1 MIMNAQEGCLRHRL
15 AASMGKLEVNMEL
28 SAITGLMGVTRLNNL
43 EELSLTGSLTKK
55 DENVDG
61 TLFDS
66 ILNTAIDNIKTT
78 NNYLSDAENEEIKFA
93 LGETENT
100 HDLTIALQKASTAL
114 QYTVAIRDKFLEAY
128 KELMQ
133 MQI

>member
-1 MIMNAQEGCLRHRL
+1 MD
-15 AASMGKLEVNMEL
+15 L
-28 SAITGLMGVTRLNNL
+28 SAI
-43 EELSLTGSLTKK
+43 GSLSSIGKVKGLSAT
-55 DENVDG
+55 ENASSVKGMLLGEESEVKG

-66 ILNTAIDNIKTT
+66 FLNTAIDNIKTT
-78 NNYLSDAENEEIKFA
+78 NSYLSDAEDEEIKFA

-114 QYTVAIRDKFLEAY
+114 QYTVTVRDKLLEAY
-128 KELMQ
+128 REIMQ

>member
-1 MIMNAQEGCLRHRL
+1 MD
-15 AASMGKLEVNMEL
+15 L
-28 SAITGLMGVTRLNNL
+28 SAISSLSALSGTSGVNSVN
-43 EELSLTGSLTKK
+43 ELSTLTGSLTKVKNDK
-55 DENVDG
+55 DSVEGN
-61 TLFDS
+61 LFGS

-78 NNYLSDAENEEIKFA
+78 NSYLSDAENEEIKFA

-114 QYTVAIRDKFLEAY
+114 QYTVAVRDKLLEAY
-128 KELMQ
+128 RELMQ

>member
-1 MIMNAQEGCLRHRL
+1 M
-15 AASMGKLEVNMEL
+15 SL
-28 SAITGLMGVTRLNNL
+28 SAIDAVNGVRGLAGVDGTALPGFSAEKNR
-43 EELSLTGSLTKK
+43 
-55 DENVDG
+55 NVDG

-66 ILNTAIDNIKTT
+66 FLNSAIDNIKTT
-78 NNYLSDAENEEIKFA
+78 NKYLSDAEDEKVRFA

-114 QYTVAIRDKFLEAY
+114 QYTVAVRDRLLDAY
-128 KELMQ
+128 KEIMQ